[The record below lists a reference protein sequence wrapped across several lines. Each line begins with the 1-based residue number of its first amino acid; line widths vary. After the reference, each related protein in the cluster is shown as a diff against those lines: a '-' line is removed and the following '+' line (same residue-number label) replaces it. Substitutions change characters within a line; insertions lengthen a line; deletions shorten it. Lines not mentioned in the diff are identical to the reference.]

1 MSSLTRPASAL
12 FLIVLAYVGF
22 VSLGLPDAV
31 IGVAWP
37 TVRDTFALPQGAV
50 GLVFVASG
58 IGYFVTSFFSGR
70 LTHALGI
77 GSLLAASTALVAAA
91 MFGFAFSP
99 LWVAFV
105 GGAVGFGGMFAVYSY
120 VSPLLTD
127 VTGLAITTVPLVLA
141 LFGVGMT
148 IGTLLG
154 GRLADRSVLRT
165 VYLGFA
171 STIAVLVVIAL
182 TGGNA
187 LLAVA
192 SIVALGIS
200 SQILGLALQTR
211 LMDLSPTAP
220 SLGAAL
226 CHSALNL
233 GNATGAWLGGLVIA
247 AGYGYLAPAWVGAVL
262 TAVGLLVV
270 ATVGRGAPHAFPG
283 APDAQSQADTLYD
296 DDTDAGLAVVR

>member
-1 MSSLTRPASAL
+1 
-12 FLIVLAYVGF
+12 
-22 VSLGLPDAV
+22 
-31 IGVAWP
+31 
-37 TVRDTFALPQGAV
+37 
-50 GLVFVASG
+50 
-58 IGYFVTSFFSGR
+58 
-70 LTHALGI
+70 
-77 GSLLAASTALVAAA
+77 
-91 MFGFAFSP
+91 
-99 LWVAFV
+99 VAFV

-120 VSPLLTD
+120 VSPLLTE
-127 VTGLAITTVPLVLA
+127 VSGLAITTVPLVLA

-187 LLAVA
+187 VLAIT

-247 AGYGYLAPAWVGAVL
+247 AGYGYLAPAWIGAAL

-270 ATVGRGAPHAFPG
+270 ATIGRTTPGPHGA
-283 APDAQSQADTLYD
+283 APAEAATHGDGLPNEEPV
-296 DDTDAGLAVVR
+296 DAGLAAVR